1 MKSHTCVGALWRFD
15 AARLREK
22 GDGIRKKGKGKGEK
36 GEIMQE
42 KQELVE
48 VVVEETKKRQVVRV
62 DLMDLVDLVKVLVEV
77 QVKLDGLSASRLQ
90 V

>member
-1 MKSHTCVGALWRFD
+1 M
-15 AARLREK
+15 
-22 GDGIRKKGKGKGEK
+22 
-36 GEIMQE
+36 
-42 KQELVE
+42 
-48 VVVEETKKRQVVRV
+48 EETKKRQVVRV